1 MRSPLM
7 TLLLACLLLAGV
19 AQGQEAVPESDTIEP
34 AKDEAAK
41 SEGQTSV
48 SEEHTVVS
56 GDTLWDLCGKYLKN
70 PWYWPRVWS
79 YNPEI
84 TNPHWIY
91 PGNVVRF
98 YPGGGGPGEID
109 IISRDM
115 EVPVPDDIALDEELL
130 PEDMVEMAGNIMK
143 MKTLKAV
150 KILRNAFVTKD
161 ELDEMGTVRASREE
175 KEFLSEG
182 DRIYLDFKDLSGVN
196 VGDRFTL
203 YRTVSKIDHPV
214 TGEFIGYFTK
224 VLGACEIVS
233 IAETSAVA
241 VISTSTDPIIRG
253 DMVGPMMDKLTK
265 DVGPMPNEVEVRGYI
280 VGSSIEHLTN
290 FGENHLVFIDQG
302 SEQGV
307 HEGNVFDVVR
317 REDGLFMPG
326 EGKQEGKWDKSMPAE
341 IYARIMVVDARPTAS
356 TGLVMESIRELR
368 IGDRVLMSIK

>member
-1 MRSPLM
+1 MRNPLM
-7 TLLLACLLLAGV
+7 TFLLAGFLLSGA
-19 AQGQEAVPESDTIEP
+19 AQGQEAVPESENIEP
-34 AKDEAAK
+34 TKEKAA
-41 SEGQTSV
+41 SPGPQTSV
-48 SEEHTVVS
+48 SEEHTVVG

-91 PGNVVRF
+91 PGQVVRF

-115 EVPVPDDIALDEELL
+115 EVPVPDDVSLDEELL
-130 PEDMVEMAGNIMK
+130 PEDMVDMSGNIQK
-143 MKTLKAV
+143 MKTLSAV

-161 ELDEMGTVRASREE
+161 ELKEMGTVRASREE
-175 KEFLSEG
+175 KEYLSEG
-182 DRIYLDFKDLSGVN
+182 DRIYLDFKDLSSVS
-196 VGDRFTL
+196 VGDKFTI
-203 YRTVSKIDHPV
+203 YRTVSEISHPV
-214 TGEFIGYFTK
+214 TKKFIGYFTK

-241 VISTSTDPIIRG
+241 VISTSTDPIVRG
-253 DMVGPMMDKLTK
+253 DMVGPMMNKLSK
-265 DVGPMPNEVEVRGYI
+265 EVGPMANEVEVRGYI
-280 VGSSIEHLTN
+280 IGSSIESLTN

-307 HEGNVFDVVR
+307 HEGNVFEVVR
-317 REDGLFMPG
+317 REDGLFLPG
-326 EGKQEGKWDKSMPAE
+326 TGRKEGKWDKSMPAE

-356 TGLVMESIRELR
+356 TGIVMESIRELR
-368 IGDRVLMSIK
+368 VGDRVLMSIK